1 MSDLLKEAI
10 ADAKTVRETAIAN
23 AKMALE
29 EAFTPHLKSMLSA
42 KLSEDEV
49 EEGFEDE
56 ITAEEMDDDEDPEE
70 AMHDKNRRE
79 DDDDEIDEMGHED
92 DEDPEE
98 GMHDKN
104 RREDDDEDMD
114 EGIIEINGVKYAPVV
129 EGEHEDEDEMEEGMH
144 DKPRREDD
152 DEEMDEDIDLEEV
165 IKELETEIAEAEES
179 DEDLTEGEHEDDEDP
194 EEGMRPKREDDDEVD
209 EDIDNLDLESVIK
222 ELETEIAEAE
232 ESDDDLTEGE
242 HEDDDEKK
250 DESVDEEIVVEEDEE
265 DLEEQSKSSGIGAGD
280 NKVNKAS
287 AGDEEDPGKGKE
299 MKESVNA
306 MQKELNE
313 YKEAVTFL
321 REKLHEV
328 NILNAKLLYTNRLFK
343 EYVLSNDQKLKIVET
358 FDRAQTTREIKLVYS
373 TLAESFKNGDIKK
386 NRVQESASQK
396 TGTTKPTK
404 KIITEES
411 EVANRFKKLAGII

>member
-1 MSDLLKEAI
+1 MSNLLKEAI

-42 KLSEDEV
+42 KLAEDEV

-56 ITAEEMDDDEDPEE
+56 ITAEEMDDEEDEDMEE
-70 AMHDKNRRE
+70 MMHDKNRRE
-79 DDDDEIDEMGHED
+79 DDDEDMDEGEHD
-92 DEDPEE
+92 DEQ
-98 GMHDKN
+98 

-114 EGIIEINGVKYAPVV
+114 EGIIEINGVKYAPIT
-129 EGEHEDEDEMEEGMH
+129 EEDDDEDPEEGARP
-144 DKPRREDD
+144 KREDD
-152 DEEMDEDIDLEEV
+152 DEMDEDIDNLDLEAV

-179 DEDLTEGEHEDDEDP
+179 DEDSVNEGEHEDDE
-194 EEGMRPKREDDDEVD
+194 
-209 EDIDNLDLESVIK
+209 
-222 ELETEIAEAE
+222 
-232 ESDDDLTEGE
+232 
-242 HEDDDEKK
+242 K
-250 DESVDEEIVVEEDEE
+250 DEVDEEIVVEEDEDDE
-265 DLEEQSKSSGIGAGD
+265 DKVDEQSKSSGIGAGD

-343 EYVLSNDQKLKIVET
+343 EFVLSNDQKMKIVET
-358 FDRAQTTREIKLVYS
+358 FDRAQTSREIKLVYS

-411 EVANRFKKLAGII
+411 EVANRFKKLAGIL